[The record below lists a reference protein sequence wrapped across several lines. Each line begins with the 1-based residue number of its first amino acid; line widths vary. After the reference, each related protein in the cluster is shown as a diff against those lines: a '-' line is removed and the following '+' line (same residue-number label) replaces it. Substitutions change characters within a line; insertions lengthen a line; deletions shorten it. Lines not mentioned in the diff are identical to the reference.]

1 VKTNDIV
8 GQNID
13 VKYFSKEKEE
23 EADIFGWTMEPF
35 RIVGTT
41 YQHD

>member
-35 RIVGTT
+35 
-41 YQHD
+41 